1 MTERIFIT
9 GDKHGS
15 FYPLFGLADHVDLEP
30 SDVLLIAVSIALG
43 AVGASSAVSLLMGV
57 IGLG

>member
-43 AVGASSAVSLLMGV
+43 AVGAS
-57 IGLG
+57 